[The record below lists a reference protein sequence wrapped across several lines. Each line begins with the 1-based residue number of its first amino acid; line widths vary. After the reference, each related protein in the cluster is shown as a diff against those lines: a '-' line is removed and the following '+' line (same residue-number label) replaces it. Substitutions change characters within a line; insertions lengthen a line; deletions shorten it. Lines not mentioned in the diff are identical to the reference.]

1 MCTYKAISINK
12 RYVLLGVLFLS
23 FISIVNAEQFVL
35 FDKVFTFE
43 KKDAIP
49 TKSHLRVPLEGLSKK
64 MPKNWKSP
72 HNYADG
78 SVYVYMEVLEKPKG
92 GEKTH
97 WSLCY
102 IGNKGQNGSS
112 YAVAPSPHYTETGKY
127 EITRDMKKLWQKDK
141 VVWEKGIKAVTLVT
155 KATKSKSGTK
165 GKAHAHLQPNMDL
178 FFPTKIRVIMVQ
190 VSEGSKVEKAKIP
203 GLKK

>member
-1 MCTYKAISINK
+1 MRVRPVCILRNKAILSLIC
-12 RYVLLGVLFLS
+12 LLAFSLS
-23 FISIVNAEQFVL
+23 SQAEQFVL
-35 FDKVFTFE
+35 FDKTFNFE

-49 TKSHLRVPLEGLSKK
+49 TKSHLRVPLEGLSKM

-78 SVYVYMEVLEKPKG
+78 LVYVYMEVLDKPKG
-92 GEKTH
+92 SEKTH

-112 YAVAPSPHYTETGKY
+112 YAVVPSPHYTETGKY
-127 EITRDMKKLWQKDK
+127 EIIRDMKKLWQKDK

-190 VSEGSKVEKAKIP
+190 VSEGSKVDKAKIP

>member
-1 MCTYKAISINK
+1 MYVACVMK
-12 RYVLLGVLFLS
+12 RKLILTLITF
-23 FISIVNAEQFVL
+23 FISCLALNAEQFVL

-49 TKSHLRVPLEGLSKK
+49 TKSHLRVSLEELSKE
-64 MPKNWKSP
+64 MPKNWRSP
-72 HNYADG
+72 HNFADG
-78 SVYVYMEVLEKPKG
+78 SVYVYMEVLDKPKG
-92 GEKTH
+92 DEKTH

-102 IGNKGQNGSS
+102 IANKGQNGSS
-112 YAVAPSPHYTETGKY
+112 YAVAPSPHYTETGKF
-127 EITRDMKKLWQKDK
+127 EIVRDMKKLWQKDK

-155 KATKSKSGTK
+155 KASKSKSEIK

-190 VSEGSKVEKAKIP
+190 VSEGSKVDKSKIP

>member
-1 MCTYKAISINK
+1 MRVFIVCNLRNKLVLSI
-12 RYVLLGVLFLS
+12 LLSVVFCFS
-23 FISIVNAEQFVL
+23 VNAEQFVL
-35 FDKVFTFE
+35 FDKTFNFE

-49 TKSHLRVPLEGLSKK
+49 TKSHLRVSLEELPKD
-64 MPKNWKSP
+64 MPKNWRSP

-78 SVYVYMEVLEKPKG
+78 SVYVYLEVLEKPKG
-92 GEKTH
+92 DVKTH

-102 IGNKGQNGSS
+102 IANKGQNGSS
-112 YAVAPSPHYTETGKY
+112 YAVAPSPHYTNTGTF

-141 VVWEKGIKAVTLVT
+141 VVWEQGIKAVTLVT
-155 KATKSKSGTK
+155 KASINKSGTK
-165 GKAHAHLQPNMDL
+165 GKAHGHLQPNIDQ

-190 VSEGSKVEKAKIP
+190 VSKGSKVDKSKIS

>member
-1 MCTYKAISINK
+1 MYKVCVK
-12 RYVLLGVLFLS
+12 KQKFLMI
-23 FISIVNAEQFVL
+23 FLTFFANCFCLNAQQFVL

-49 TKSHLRVPLEGLSKK
+49 TKSHLKVPLEELSKD
-64 MPKNWKSP
+64 MPLDWTSP

-92 GEKTH
+92 DVKTH

-102 IGNKGQNGSS
+102 IANKGQNGSG
-112 YAVAPSPHYTETGKY
+112 YAVAPSPHYTETGKF
-127 EITRDMKKLWQKDK
+127 EIVRDMKKLWQKDK

-155 KATKSKSGTK
+155 KTSLNQSGTK
-165 GKAHAHLQPNMDL
+165 GKAHAHLQPNIDA

-190 VSEGSKVEKAKIP
+190 LAKGSTLDKSKIP